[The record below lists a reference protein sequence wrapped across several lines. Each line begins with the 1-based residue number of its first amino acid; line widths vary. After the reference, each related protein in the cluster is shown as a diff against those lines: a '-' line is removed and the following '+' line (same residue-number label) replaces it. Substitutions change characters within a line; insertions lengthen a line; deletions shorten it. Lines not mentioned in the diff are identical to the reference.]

1 MTAEESR
8 ARRRLQDIEFIA
20 LWTGATLAATVLE
33 FVLRRVIGWT
43 PPYDSLTAVVQ
54 ALVLTSFGS
63 WRWWWVPATIGGS
76 LLWSQVITVGF
87 ARFGA
92 TAWVYLW
99 QLRFI
104 TALPQWLV
112 LRRFGR
118 RSLAWILVTFVSP
131 WIFRIVSAEFA
142 RASAVPRA
150 AELAP
155 LVISTLIS
163 ALLQAA
169 VLAWILAPE
178 LGRAAAP
185 APADEGERGAPPQ
198 VWSVRIVLVLAIG
211 LAVLVFLPQL
221 FVRSYS
227 RPDPR
232 LVAPMLVVMVPW
244 VLALLVL
251 SRRRFVHTG
260 LALAASASMLA
271 LLPMLPLAFLA
282 FISAPMSADQGLS
295 VLSMMGAPILLVILA
310 VLSTRGA
317 LKVAPSARSIWS
329 CRRPSSAARSTWP
342 SSCRTSDAAERV
354 PRKGAE

>member
-1 MTAEESR
+1 MTAEESKP
-8 ARRRLQDIEFIA
+8 RRRLQDIEFIA
-20 LWTGATLAATVLE
+20 LWTGATLAATVLDA
-33 FVLRRVIGWT
+33 VIGRLIGRT
-43 PPYDSLTAVVQ
+43 LPYDTLTAVAQ

-63 WRWWWVPATIGGS
+63 WRWWWVPATIGGN
-76 LLWSQVITVGF
+76 LLWSQVITTGF

-118 RSLAWILVTFVSP
+118 RSLAWILVTFATP
-131 WIFRIVSAEFA
+131 WIFRAVSASFA
-142 RASAVPRA
+142 QSSALPRA
-150 AELAP
+150 ADLLPLA
-155 LVISTLIS
+155 ISTLIS
-163 ALLQAA
+163 ALLQGVA
-169 VLAWILAPE
+169 LAWILAPE
-178 LGRAAAP
+178 LGHATAP
-185 APADEGERGAPPQ
+185 APAEEGQRDGPPQ
-198 VWSVRIVLVLAIG
+198 VWSVRIVLVLALG
-211 LAVLVFLPQL
+211 LPLLVFLPQL

-244 VLALLVL
+244 ALALLVL
-251 SRRRFVHTG
+251 SRRRFVHAG

-271 LLPMLPLAFLA
+271 LLPMVPLALLA
-282 FISAPMSADQGLS
+282 FISGPMSADQGLS

-329 CRRPSSAARSTWP
+329 WPAGLVGSTLYLAFVV
-342 SSCRTSDAAERV
+342 SYFGGVR
-354 PRKGAE
+354 